1 MALSFDAIDHYF
13 LTHGREWERYALIK
27 ARPVAGDIAS
37 GHELLANLRPFVY
50 RKYLDF
56 GAFES
61 IRSMKTLIDRELAKK
76 SLAGNVKLGRGGIR
90 EIEFI
95 VQSHQ
100 LIYGGRNA
108 ALRTSA
114 LYDALTVLEEEG
126 MLDQG
131 DCDMLRDHYDYL
143 RVLEHRLQIMDDA
156 QTHAIPVEPLAR
168 TRIALAM
175 GYPET
180 AAFEAAITSVNDD
193 VH

>member
-1 MALSFDAIDHYF
+1 MRLRPNGDSGPLALSFDAIDHYF

-37 GHELLANLRPFVY
+37 GMELLGSLRPFIY

-76 SLAGNVKLGRGGIR
+76 SLTGNVKLGRGGIR

-95 VQSHQ
+95 IQSHQ

-108 ALRTSA
+108 ALRTAS
-114 LYDALTVLEEEG
+114 LLSLI
-126 MLDQG
+126 
-131 DCDMLRDHYDYL
+131 H
-143 RVLEHRLQIMDDA
+143 IS
-156 QTHAIPVEPLAR
+156 EP
-168 TRIALAM
+168 TRP
-175 GYPET
+175 Y
-180 AAFEAAITSVNDD
+180 
-193 VH
+193 